1 MSHEINPWIAE
12 QNAAAD
18 EIIAK
23 ILAEESLKNW
33 VTKHTGKS
41 MTLELA
47 ATVPACLG
55 YYPVVTA
62 DDGTVTG
69 QIADA
74 DDPAY
79 SLYRG
84 DDRFCSVVR
93 D

>member
-1 MSHEINPWIAE
+1 MSH
-12 QNAAAD
+12 
-18 EIIAK
+18 
-23 ILAEESLKNW
+23 AEELVALKEW
-33 VTKHTGKS
+33 VANHAGES

-62 DDGTVTG
+62 NNGIVTG
-69 QIADA
+69 KIAYVYDS
-74 DDPAY
+74 AY

>member
-1 MSHEINPWIAE
+1 MSH
-12 QNAAAD
+12 
-18 EIIAK
+18 
-23 ILAEESLKNW
+23 AEELVALREW
-33 VTKHTGKS
+33 VANHAGET

-62 DDGTVTG
+62 NSGIVTG
-69 QIADA
+69 KIADA

-79 SLYRG
+79 SLFCG
-84 DDRFCSVVR
+84 DDRFCCVFR

>member
-1 MSHEINPWIAE
+1 MG
-12 QNAAAD
+12 
-18 EIIAK
+18 
-23 ILAEESLKNW
+23 NW
-33 VTKHTGKS
+33 VVKHREKQLEALKEWAATYTGYT

-62 DDGTVTG
+62 DGTVTG

-84 DDRFCSVVR
+84 DDRFCCVFR

>member
-1 MSHEINPWIAE
+1 MSH
-12 QNAAAD
+12 
-18 EIIAK
+18 
-23 ILAEESLKNW
+23 AEELVALKKW
-33 VTKHTGKS
+33 VANHAGES

-62 DDGTVTG
+62 DGTVTG
-69 QIADA
+69 EIADA

-84 DDRFCSVVR
+84 DDRFCCVVR